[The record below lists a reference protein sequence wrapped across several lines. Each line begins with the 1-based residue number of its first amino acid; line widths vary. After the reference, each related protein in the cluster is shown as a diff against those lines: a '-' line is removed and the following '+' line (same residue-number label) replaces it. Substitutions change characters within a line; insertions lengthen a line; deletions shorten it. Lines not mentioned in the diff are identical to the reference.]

1 MVPALCLVCGFVHG
15 LLVGGACWLCLLVG
29 AALPPLLTLRCVPLA
44 VLACRSP
51 VVDAEPTS
59 PTNATVVV
67 SIPPNGPWARYNLT
81 TCPVAGPAS
90 ECVNTTCT
98 TPSSCPVTGLDPG
111 TTYVTTVGWRVVL
124 DD

>member
-1 MVPALCLVCGFVHG
+1 MHLLHTTS
-15 LLVGGACWLCLLVG
+15 LLVQLI
-29 AALPPLLTLRCVPLA
+29 ALYWVRLMASLPT
-44 VLACRSP
+44 VLFCRSP
-51 VVDAEPTS
+51 AVDAEPAS
-59 PTNATVVV
+59 PTTATVL
-67 SIPPNGPWARYNLT
+67 ITPPPNGPWTRYDLT
-81 TCPVAGPAS
+81 VCPVAGPAS